1 MTSASSRRE
10 ILAASAALAGGTGA
24 ALLASCGGNDS
35 KGRKTQTVSS
45 AQRRGDAA
53 VARALLELETG
64 AIVAYDAV
72 AARLDG
78 RALAVAR
85 EFAAHERAHAATL
98 RRAIARLGE
107 RPAAPRP
114 AADYRRGFPPLPD
127 ARAALRFALDVESTA
142 IAAYADALGKVAT
155 DSLRE
160 TLATVLAT
168 ESEHA
173 SVLLGRLGRPRVPA
187 AFVTGPVPG

>member
-1 MTSASSRRE
+1 MATASSRRE
-10 ILAASAALAGGTGA
+10 ILAASASLAGGAGA
-24 ALLASCGGNDS
+24 ALLASCGGDGS
-35 KGRKTQTVSS
+35 KGETTQTVSTM
-45 AQRRGDAA
+45 QMRGDAA
-53 VARALLELETG
+53 LAGSLLELEAG
-64 AIVAYDAV
+64 AIVAYDAI

-85 EFAAHERAHAATL
+85 QFAAHERAHAAAL

-107 RPAAPRP
+107 RPAPARA
-114 AADYRRGFPPLPD
+114 AADYRAGFPPLPN

-142 IAAYADALGKVAT
+142 IAAYADALGKVVT

-173 SVLLGRLGRPRVPA
+173 AVLLGSLGRPRVPA